1 MELSPRHES
10 PSGSKALF
18 SFYSKYI
25 FNRLRS
31 FFPISVSP
39 ADVFLSRI
47 RNFYGT
53 SKRRR
58 RKTCLPLPLPSAAT
72 TASLDQSS
80 AYESTITEPSFFIF
94 FPIFLPVRI
103 TSEACKISDVLE
115 DIIEHALQNLHSIQ
129 KNLGF
134 WQSRAEG
141 SSAQKAYFMICERG
155 PSAFI
160 SGTLQLIRDSL
171 ADGSSV
177 QKLYFSASSHIS
189 ERISVLTSLRYS
201 MATFL
206 AKVYME
212 VDRFGEDLVKDPKNS
227 LPSLLVAINDLFLS
241 LEASIGHFHAN
252 RQSGSSVDGSYS
264 LPLMFAKLPEVNQG
278 DSQWTDCEITDA
290 INLIY
295 ENLRRLDSYLSV
307 LVFKHRKP
315 RKVTLHWMR
324 YSCGVFGITV
334 GSLWLLRHSRLMGS
348 SDIDNW
354 IREAKDSTISF
365 WNDHVEQP
373 VLAIRDELFE
383 TFRKRQKGVMER
395 EEVQLTADSLHRML
409 LTFSEQTV
417 GKKIPANTSD
427 QEMLEIVMARYEKE
441 ISHPIQGL
449 MGGEL
454 VRGLLIQVQKLKLD
468 IEEAML
474 ELDQILRANEINF
487 AILAALPAFFLSL
500 VLAMLV
506 RAWFKQASSCLST
519 FLDTRAEGRGR
530 VARVQRRLLVVEIE
544 RAIMQF
550 QICKDQGLEND
561 AQCMYGLALCFLDSL
576 YCVVENH
583 AKATGEWICLRQDI
597 VDLAK
602 PGLETQ
608 QKLSIAS
615 RLVRVYDCLLPSAD
629 PKVAESI
636 CEAAKKWGFFQ
647 IINHGVPIE
656 VLENVKRASH
666 DFFELPA
673 EERRKYL
680 KENCSTETV
689 MLKTSFNPLAEKVL
703 EWKDYLVHFVG
714 PENDEGFKL
723 WPSVSRDP
731 VLEYIIRI
739 KPVIRTLLKVLLN
752 GINVKQQLDEAR
764 ESALMGSLVTSL
776 LYYPKCP
783 NPDLAA
789 GVGPHSD
796 ISSITVL
803 LQDDVGGLY
812 VRVSETDRWVH
823 VAPTEGSLVVNIGDV
838 LQIMSNDRYKSVE
851 HRVFVSGSKNRVSVP
866 VFVNPSSDVVIGPL
880 PEVME
885 DGEKPKYKRVVYS
898 DYFNYFFSK
907 GHDGKLTIDYARI

>member
-1 MELSPRHES
+1 MELSPRHDS
-10 PSGSKALF
+10 PSPSFDAKALF

-31 FFPISVSP
+31 FFHISVSP
-39 ADVFLSRI
+39 ADIFLSRI

-58 RKTCLPLPLPSAAT
+58 RKTCLPLPLPSAAI

-80 AYESTITEPSFFIF
+80 
-94 FPIFLPVRI
+94 VI
-103 TSEACKISDVLE
+103 TSEARKISDVLE
-115 DIIEHALQNLHSIQ
+115 DIIENALQNLHCIQ

-177 QKLYFSASSHIS
+177 EKFYCSASSHIS
-189 ERISVLTSLRYS
+189 ERISVLTSLKYS

-206 AKVYME
+206 AKVYTE
-212 VDRFGEDLVKDPKNS
+212 VDRFGEDLVKDPENL
-227 LPSLLVAINDLFLS
+227 LPSLLVAINDLFLK

-295 ENLRRLDSYLSV
+295 ENLRRLDSYLTV

-324 YSCGVFGITV
+324 YSCGVLGITV

-365 WNDHVEQP
+365 WNHHVEQP

-383 TFRKRQKGVMER
+383 TFRKRQKGAMER
-395 EEVQLTADSLHRML
+395 EDVQLTADTLHSIGRILFVHHAARLIFEELLSPFTFIPLIISLGML
-409 LTFSEQTV
+409 LAFSEQTV
-417 GKKIPANTSD
+417 GKKIPADTTD
-427 QEMLEIVMARYEKE
+427 QKMLEIVMARYEKE

-454 VRGLLIQVQKLKLD
+454 LRGLLIQVQKLKLD
-468 IEEAML
+468 TEEAML

-500 VLAMLV
+500 GLAMLV
-506 RAWFKQASSCLST
+506 GAWFKQDA
-519 FLDTRAEGRGR
+519 RAEGKGI
-530 VARVQRRLLVVEIE
+530 VARVQRRLLLAQIHE
-544 RAIMQF
+544 AIMQL
-550 QICKDQGLEND
+550 QNYKDQGLEND
-561 AQCMYGLALCFLDSL
+561 AQCIYGLTLCFLDSL
-576 YCVVENH
+576 YCVVERH
-583 AKATGEWICLRQDI
+583 AKATGEWMCLRQNI

-608 QKLSIAS
+608 QKLRIAS
-615 RLVRVYDCLLPSAD
+615 HMLNVYDCLLP
-629 PKVAESI
+629 
-636 CEAAKKWGFFQ
+636 
-647 IINHGVPIE
+647 
-656 VLENVKRASH
+656 
-666 DFFELPA
+666 
-673 EERRKYL
+673 
-680 KENCSTETV
+680 
-689 MLKTSFNPLAEKVL
+689 
-703 EWKDYLVHFVG
+703 
-714 PENDEGFKL
+714 
-723 WPSVSRDP
+723 
-731 VLEYIIRI
+731 
-739 KPVIRTLLKVLLN
+739 
-752 GINVKQQLDEAR
+752 
-764 ESALMGSLVTSL
+764 
-776 LYYPKCP
+776 
-783 NPDLAA
+783 
-789 GVGPHSD
+789 
-796 ISSITVL
+796 
-803 LQDDVGGLY
+803 
-812 VRVSETDRWVH
+812 
-823 VAPTEGSLVVNIGDV
+823 
-838 LQIMSNDRYKSVE
+838 
-851 HRVFVSGSKNRVSVP
+851 
-866 VFVNPSSDVVIGPL
+866 
-880 PEVME
+880 
-885 DGEKPKYKRVVYS
+885 GEKRQ
-898 DYFNYFFSK
+898 
-907 GHDGKLTIDYARI
+907 